1 MHTGRHETFCQS
13 AQEALASGVPVVAPR
28 SGGPVDVVADEV
40 AGFLYSPGDPREL
53 SGFVGRLVDDALL
66 RRRMSRSARLSVAD
80 RSWRAV
86 NDALVEHYREACGV
100 PARAGLL
107 AG

>member
-1 MHTGRHETFCQS
+1 
-13 AQEALASGVPVVAPR
+13 
-28 SGGPVDVVADEV
+28 V
-40 AGFLYSPGDPREL
+40 AGFLYSPGDVGEL
-53 SGFVGRLVDDALL
+53 GGFVDRLVDDALL
-66 RRRMSRSARLSVAD
+66 RRRVSRAARLSVAD

-86 NDALVEHYREACGV
+86 NDALVEHYREVSGV